1 MGSQLHLRIQGI
13 KSSIITMKFFVLASL
28 LALAAAESDPQIFRQ
43 AHGFAP
49 TAYHGMGYNFIT
61 PASTQLLQPQYN
73 QYQSMAYQFPMTY
86 QNTFDMFNQR
96 FFGTQGVRHFAKRD
110 AEAEAEADPYVFYT
124 TPGYSRRV
132 YNTPAY
138 AQQYQYGQQFQYN
151 PMTYTQQQVAPVVY
165 NQPMVQTPVVYNQ
178 PRYHAQMVYAQQ
190 PRIQDQMVY
199 AQQPQAVAYQY
210 ERMSNAH

>member
-28 LALAAAESDPQIFRQ
+28 LALAAAESDPQVFRQ

-73 QYQSMAYQFPMTY
+73 QYQAMAYQFPMTY
-86 QNTFDMFNQR
+86 QNPFDMFNQR

-124 TPGYSRRV
+124 THGYYPSWYTGYSRRV
-132 YNTPAY
+132 YNAPAY
-138 AQQYQYGQQFQYN
+138 TPTFAQQYQYN

-178 PRYHAQMVYAQQ
+178 PRYQA
-190 PRIQDQMVY
+190 QMVY

>member
-28 LALAAAESDPQIFRQ
+28 LALAAAESDPQGFRQ

-124 TPGYSRRV
+124 THGYYPSWYTGYSRRV
-132 YNTPAY
+132 HNNGMMYNFP
-138 AQQYQYGQQFQYN
+138 QQYQYGQQ
-151 PMTYTQQQVAPVVY
+151 
-165 NQPMVQTPVVYNQ
+165 
-178 PRYHAQMVYAQQ
+178 
-190 PRIQDQMVY
+190 
-199 AQQPQAVAYQY
+199 
-210 ERMSNAH
+210 